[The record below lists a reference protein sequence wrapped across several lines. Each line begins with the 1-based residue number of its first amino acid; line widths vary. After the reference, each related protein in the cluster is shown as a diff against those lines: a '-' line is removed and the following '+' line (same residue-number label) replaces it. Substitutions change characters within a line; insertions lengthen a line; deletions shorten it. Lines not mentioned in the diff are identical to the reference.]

1 MYGCG
6 CRGTSV
12 KLGLFETEGKLLD
25 KWEIPTRKENHGEQI
40 LPDVAASILK
50 KLEER
55 KIQREDVAGIGMGIP
70 APVDSEGVV
79 QQTANVGWGY
89 KEVTREL
96 SELLDGMRVEAG
108 NDANVAALGE
118 RWMGAG
124 DNQPDVVFMT
134 LGTGVGGGIVAEG
147 KLLHGVAGAAGE
159 LGHITVDFDQ
169 PIACTCGKKGCLET
183 VASATGIVNLTRR
196 YADEYE
202 GDSQLKVL
210 IDNGEEVTAK
220 TVFDLAKEGDALAL
234 IVYKNFSRY
243 LGLAAAN
250 IGSTLNPSKIVIGGG
265 VSILTKDMEDYL
277 LANGYGVYRND
288 LKGMRADNNQK
299 MWALYGNK
307 EMAYDIDRNPEEQPS
322 IEEMT
327 RKAIDKLSKNPNG
340 FFLMVEGSKV
350 DWAAHGNDPVGMATD
365 FLAFDRACG
374 AALEFAR
381 NNGETAVVIVP
392 DHGNSGISLGRKDCK
407 GYDKLTKDQLFHQ
420 FSLYKLTAEG
430 FANKVNSVPNSEV
443 QNVFRTYAGFELTPE
458 EMNALNNCKDY
469 KNSPIPEDQR
479 KPEDN
484 SSMYSG
490 SLTGLMA
497 HIITSRTCFGFTT
510 GGHTGEEVFLAAY
523 HPQGTLPLGMNTNIE
538 LNEYLCNLFG
548 LTHGN
553 LEDLTSKNFARHTD
567 VFEDYTCEIVPAAD
581 EKGSPTLIVKNKKD
595 KKNS

>member
-1 MYGCG
+1 MKKTLAFLLLLAIIIMPANAVEKENVKPVKNVILLIPD
-6 CRGTSV
+6 GTSLATISIARWLQWYQDPSKP
-12 KLGLFETEGKLLD
+12 KLNIDPYLCGTVRTHSSNAPIGD
-25 KWEIPTRKENHGEQI
+25 SAPTTSCYMTGQPSRTGYVSTYPENDGDNDI
-40 LPDVAASILK
+40 YPTD
-50 KLEER
+50 
-55 KIQREDVAGIGMGIP
+55 P
-70 APVDSEGVV
+70 ARAFQPLTTV
-79 QQTANVGWGY
+79 
-89 KEVTREL
+89 L
-96 SELLDGMRVEAG
+96 EAG
-108 NDANVAALGE
+108 KML
-118 RWMGAG
+118 
-124 DNQPDVVFMT
+124 Q
-134 LGTGVGGGIVAEG
+134 G
-147 KLLHGVAGAAGE
+147 K
-159 LGHITVDFDQ
+159 
-169 PIACTCGKKGCLET
+169 
-183 VASATGIVNLTRR
+183 ATGLVFTCEFPHATP
-196 YADEYE
+196 ADCSAHSYNR
-202 GDSQLKVL
+202 GKYDWIAPQMVHND
-210 IDNGEEVTAK
+210 IDV
-220 TVFDLAKEGDALAL
+220 
-234 IVYKNFSRY
+234 
-243 LGLAAAN
+243 
-250 IGSTLNPSKIVIGGG
+250 VIGGG

-277 LANGYGVYRND
+277 LANGYNVYKND

-374 AALEFAR
+374 A
-381 NNGETAVVIVP
+381 
-392 DHGNSGISLGRKDCK
+392 
-407 GYDKLTKDQLFHQ
+407 
-420 FSLYKLTAEG
+420 AEG

-548 LTHGN
+548 LTHEN
-553 LEDLTSKNFARHTD
+553 LEDLTNKNFARHTD

-595 KKNS
+595 KKKQLTITPFSNIVKSGKKGQDEIRLNSVVVYVDKNNTFYLPASLVDFLK